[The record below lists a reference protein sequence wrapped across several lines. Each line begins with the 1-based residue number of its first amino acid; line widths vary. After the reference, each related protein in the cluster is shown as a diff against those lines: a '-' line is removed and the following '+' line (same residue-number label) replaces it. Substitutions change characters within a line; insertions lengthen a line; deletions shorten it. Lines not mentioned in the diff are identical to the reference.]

1 MLAISGFERQ
11 IQIWDRDH
19 ALWAKLHIA
28 HASSILLPA
37 SFENF
42 IV

>member
-11 IQIWDRDH
+11 IQIWDRDY
-19 ALWAKLHIA
+19 ALWAELHIA
-28 HASSILLPA
+28 YASSILPK